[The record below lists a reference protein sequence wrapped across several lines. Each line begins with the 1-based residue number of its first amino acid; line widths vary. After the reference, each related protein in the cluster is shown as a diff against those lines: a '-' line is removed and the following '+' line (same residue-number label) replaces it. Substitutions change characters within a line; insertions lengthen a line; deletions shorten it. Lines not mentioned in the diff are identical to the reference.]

1 LHGGE
6 NLAIFVYPMKRLTV
20 ILFLSFLCIAS
31 SAQIVIPEG
40 CLSRKKTSLMVGD
53 TPISSQQKA
62 FLLQD
67 INGENYTD
75 VWEGAEIKYTYG
87 ALSMMGGSVL
97 TVAGFCAGTVGI
109 TGVLLIPFV
118 AVVGPI
124 DSGQSQD
131 LSDNKT
137 LKTAVRLTVAGG
149 AMTVLGIGL
158 CILGNR
164 LKTGAFK
171 QMDSV
176 IDAYNMSIGP
186 TDNGFGISYKF

>member
-1 LHGGE
+1 
-6 NLAIFVYPMKRLTV
+6 
-20 ILFLSFLCIAS
+20 
-31 SAQIVIPEG
+31 
-40 CLSRKKTSLMVGD
+40 
-53 TPISSQQKA
+53 
-62 FLLQD
+62 
-67 INGENYTD
+67 
-75 VWEGAEIKYTYG
+75 
-87 ALSMMGGSVL
+87 MMGGSVL

>member
-1 LHGGE
+1 
-6 NLAIFVYPMKRLTV
+6 M
-20 ILFLSFLCIAS
+20 FLSFLCIAS
-31 SAQIVIPEG
+31 SAQVVIPDG

-67 INGENYTD
+67 IDGENYTD
-75 VWEGAEIKYTYG
+75 IWNGAETKYTYG
-87 ALSMMGGSVL
+87 VLSMVGGSVL

-109 TGVLLIPFV
+109 TGVLLIPFA
-118 AVVGPI
+118 AVVGTI
-124 DSGQSQD
+124 DSGQSPD
-131 LSDNKT
+131 LSENKT
-137 LKTAVRLTVAGG
+137 LKAAGRLTVAGG

-158 CILGNR
+158 CILGNK

-186 TDNGFGISYKF
+186 TDNGIGISYKF